1 MKFYIAVVEFDE
13 ATEMFGAYF
22 PDAPGATA
30 MGATEEDVIRDATEA
45 LSEWVSDALS
55 DGLILAEP
63 RTYLQL
69 LKSNEFGLGK
79 GGMIARIP
87 VIIETGKVVRANI
100 SIDAGLLTAIDEA
113 AGKSGITRSAFLASA
128 ARDRIRHLEPQT
140 GGA

>member
-1 MKFYIAVVEFDE
+1 MKYYIAIVEYDE
-13 ATEMFGAYF
+13 ATEMFGAFF

-30 MGATEEDVIRDATEA
+30 MGSTEEEVIRDATEV
-45 LSEWVSDALS
+45 LSEWVADALA
-55 DGLILAEP
+55 DGIELDNP

-69 LKSNEFGLGK
+69 LRTGQFDLGK

-100 SIDAGLLTAIDEA
+100 SIDAGLLTAIDEV

-128 ARDRIRHLEPQT
+128 ARDRIHHLK
-140 GGA
+140 A